1 MTGGR
6 TRPYHSKAEP
16 KPASRAP
23 DPPPWLQGP
32 ALAAWNSVVAELVEL
47 GCVTRLDGPLLA
59 AWASATGRAVEAEL
73 MLNELG
79 GRDRLLVETAHGCAR
94 INPLIRIVNDSQRAA
109 THYVSASRRAG
120 AHHWQRRS
128 RRDERMSSRNS
139 LADLEAQAE
148 QRRAEVVEA
157 LLALCADAIRNGAD
171 PKQVREFADQEL
183 DRMADRRQR

>member
-1 MTGGR
+1 MARPRKPTGLRVVTGGR

-109 THYVSASRRAG
+109 THYAGLLGLTPSGRA
-120 AHHWQRRS
+120 
-128 RRDERMSSRNS
+128 S
-139 LADLEAQAE
+139 LAAPQQKGRTD
-148 QRRAEVVEA
+148 
-157 LLALCADAIRNGAD
+157 
-171 PKQVREFADQEL
+171 EFSEFFG
-183 DRMADRRQR
+183 

>member
-32 ALAAWNSVVAELVEL
+32 ALAAWNSVVGELVAL

-79 GRDRLLVETAHGCAR
+79 GPRSPIGRDRARLRQDQSAYQDRERLAARSDPLRRVARPHAERAR
-94 INPLIRIVNDSQRAA
+94 ITGSAA
-109 THYVSASRRAG
+109 
-120 AHHWQRRS
+120 
-128 RRDERMSSRNS
+128 
-139 LADLEAQAE
+139 AE
-148 QRRAEVVEA
+148 GT
-157 LLALCADAIRNGAD
+157 NG
-171 PKQVREFADQEL
+171 
-183 DRMADRRQR
+183 

>member
-32 ALAAWNSVVAELVEL
+32 ALAAWNSVVGELVAL

-79 GRDRLLVETAHGCAR
+79 GRDRLLVAR
-94 INPLIRIVNDSQRAA
+94 LRLYKSAYPDGERLAARSDPLRRVARPHAERPRITGSAA
-109 THYVSASRRAG
+109 
-120 AHHWQRRS
+120 
-128 RRDERMSSRNS
+128 
-139 LADLEAQAE
+139 AE
-148 QRRAEVVEA
+148 GT
-157 LLALCADAIRNGAD
+157 NG
-171 PKQVREFADQEL
+171 
-183 DRMADRRQR
+183 